1 MQVSTD
7 IRHASTNFYSSLTL
21 VSNSARFFTMVT
33 IKFFAML
40 KGKVG
45 RDEVEISIPGQIALN
60 QLKEILKREFPSIK
74 DYIDKS
80 IMISVN
86 QEFAASDTI
95 IKDGDEV
102 ALLPPFSG
110 G

>member
-1 MQVSTD
+1 MMIKV
-7 IRHASTNFYSSLTL
+7 
-21 VSNSARFFTMVT
+21 RFFS
-33 IKFFAML
+33 ML
-40 KGKVG
+40 RGKVG
-45 RDEVEISIPGQIALN
+45 KEETSLSIPEHTTVFQVKN
-60 QLKEILKREFPSIK
+60 ILKNEFPAIAAL
-74 DYIDKS
+74 IDKN

-86 QEFAASDTI
+86 QEFADKNTI

>member
-1 MQVSTD
+1 MK
-7 IRHASTNFYSSLTL
+7 
-21 VSNSARFFTMVT
+21 
-33 IKFFAML
+33 IKVRFFAML
-40 KGKVG
+40 KTRVGKEEANLTVPENISFDKL
-45 RDEVEISIPGQIALN
+45 RDM
-60 QLKEILKREFPSIK
+60 LKKEFPALAEF
-74 DYIDKS
+74 IDGKS

-86 QEFAASDTI
+86 QEFADKNTV

>member
-1 MQVSTD
+1 
-7 IRHASTNFYSSLTL
+7 
-21 VSNSARFFTMVT
+21 MV
-33 IKFFAML
+33 IKVKFFAML
-40 KGKVG
+40 KGKIG
-45 RDEVEISIPGQIALN
+45 KEEVNLTVPANISLDK
-60 QLKEILKREFPSIK
+60 LKDILKNEFPAIAEF
-74 DYIDKS
+74 IERKS

-86 QEFAASDTI
+86 QEFADKNII

>member
-1 MQVSTD
+1 M
-7 IRHASTNFYSSLTL
+7 
-21 VSNSARFFTMVT
+21 
-33 IKFFAML
+33 IKVRFFAML
-40 KGKVG
+40 KNKTGKE
-45 RDEVEISIPGQIALN
+45 EVNLSVPDNITLEK
-60 QLKEILKREFPSIK
+60 LKAILKNEFPAIAEF
-74 DYIDKS
+74 IERKS

-86 QEFAASDTI
+86 QEFATNTTI

>member
-1 MQVSTD
+1 M
-7 IRHASTNFYSSLTL
+7 
-21 VSNSARFFTMVT
+21 T
-33 IKFFAML
+33 IKVRFFAML
-40 KGKVG
+40 KTKAGKE
-45 RDEVEISIPGQIALN
+45 EVNLTVSENISLA
-60 QLKEILKREFPSIK
+60 QLKDMLKKEFPVLAEF
-74 DYIDKS
+74 IDRKS

-86 QEFAASDTI
+86 QEFAVKNTI

>member
-1 MQVSTD
+1 M
-7 IRHASTNFYSSLTL
+7 
-21 VSNSARFFTMVT
+21 VSNSARFFTMVI

-45 RDEVEISIPGQIALN
+45 RDEAGISIPGQIALSE
-60 QLKEILKREFPSIK
+60 LKEILKREFPPIK
-74 DYIDKS
+74 EFIDKN

-86 QEFAASDTI
+86 QEFASSDTI

>member
-1 MQVSTD
+1 
-7 IRHASTNFYSSLTL
+7 
-21 VSNSARFFTMVT
+21 MV
-33 IKFFAML
+33 IKVKFFAML
-40 KGKVG
+40 KGKIG
-45 RDEVEISIPGQIALN
+45 KEEVNLTVPGNISIDK
-60 QLKEILKREFPSIK
+60 LKDILKNEFPAIAEF
-74 DYIDKS
+74 IERKS

-86 QEFAASDTI
+86 QEFADKNII

>member
-1 MQVSTD
+1 
-7 IRHASTNFYSSLTL
+7 
-21 VSNSARFFTMVT
+21 
-33 IKFFAML
+33 ML
-40 KGKVG
+40 KNRVGK
-45 RDEVEISIPGQIALN
+45 DEANISIPKEITLN
-60 QLKEILKREFPSIK
+60 ELKEILKKEFPSIK
-74 DYIDKS
+74 DFIDRS

-102 ALLPPFSG
+102 GLLPPFSG

>member
-1 MQVSTD
+1 M
-7 IRHASTNFYSSLTL
+7 
-21 VSNSARFFTMVT
+21 
-33 IKFFAML
+33 IKVRFFAML
-40 KGKVG
+40 KNKTGKE
-45 RDEVEISIPGQIALN
+45 EVNLSVPENITLEK
-60 QLKEILKREFPSIK
+60 LKTILKNEFPAIAEF
-74 DYIDKS
+74 IERKS

-86 QEFAASDTI
+86 QEFADKNTV

>member
-1 MQVSTD
+1 MIIV
-7 IRHASTNFYSSLTL
+7 
-21 VSNSARFFTMVT
+21 
-33 IKFFAML
+33 KFFAML

-45 RDEVEISIPGQIALN
+45 KDEVKISIPGQITLN
-60 QLKEILKREFPSIK
+60 ELKEILKRKFPPIKEF
-74 DYIDKS
+74 IDKN
-80 IMISVN
+80 IIISVN
-86 QEFAASDTI
+86 QEFATSDSI

>member
-1 MQVSTD
+1 
-7 IRHASTNFYSSLTL
+7 
-21 VSNSARFFTMVT
+21 MVT

-40 KGKVG
+40 KNKAGT
-45 RDEVEISIPGQIALN
+45 DEITISIPKQITLN
-60 QLKEILKREFPSIK
+60 EFKEVIKKEFPPIGEF
-74 DYIDKS
+74 IDKN

-86 QEFAASDTI
+86 QEIAASDTV